1 MFAVLKLQHML
12 ERKNPDLTTFVVEDA
27 FDTTEQYSM
36 DQNSFMVAVA
46 AEHYLDG
53 PKSDPR
59 YVKWIASYQIGTD
72 ESFE

>member
-1 MFAVLKLQHML
+1 ML
-12 ERKNPDLTTFVVEDA
+12 ERRSPSITEYVIEEA
-27 FDTTEQYSM
+27 FDLTEQYTM

-46 AEHYLDG
+46 AEHYLEG